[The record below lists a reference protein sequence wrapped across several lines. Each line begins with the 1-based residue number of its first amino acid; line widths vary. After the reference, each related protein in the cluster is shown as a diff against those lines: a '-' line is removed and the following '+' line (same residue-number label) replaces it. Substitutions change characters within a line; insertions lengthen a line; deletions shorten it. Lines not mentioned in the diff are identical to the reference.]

1 MNIKIIFQ
9 TIILTPLSLLLLQ
22 RFWECYNNLMDEP
35 TAFEERILDGKTI
48 FPSFTFCPTILE
60 DSHSIESFEDVAKEM
75 EIAKSKYTG
84 KLSVFG
90 SFADGES

>member
-1 MNIKIIFQ
+1 MNIKIIVH
-9 TIILTPLSLLLLQ
+9 TVILTSLSLILLE
-22 RFWECYNNLMDEP
+22 RFLMCYNNLIDES
-35 TAFEERILDGKTI
+35 TVFEEKIFADRTT

-60 DSHSIESFEDVAKEM
+60 DPHSIESFEDVGKEM

-90 SFADGES
+90 SFADGER

>member
-1 MNIKIIFQ
+1 M
-9 TIILTPLSLLLLQ
+9 
-22 RFWECYNNLMDEP
+22 EEP
-35 TAFEERILDGKTI
+35 TAFEERILDDKTI
-48 FPSFTFCPTILE
+48 FPSFTFCPTISE

-90 SFADGES
+90 SFGDFEGWDVIWYNNTKLIL

>member
-1 MNIKIIFQ
+1 
-9 TIILTPLSLLLLQ
+9 
-22 RFWECYNNLMDEP
+22 MDEP
-35 TAFEERILDGKTI
+35 TAFEERILDDKTI
-48 FPSFTFCPTILE
+48 FPSFTLCPNKLE

-90 SFADGES
+90 SFADGERWDMLSIIPN